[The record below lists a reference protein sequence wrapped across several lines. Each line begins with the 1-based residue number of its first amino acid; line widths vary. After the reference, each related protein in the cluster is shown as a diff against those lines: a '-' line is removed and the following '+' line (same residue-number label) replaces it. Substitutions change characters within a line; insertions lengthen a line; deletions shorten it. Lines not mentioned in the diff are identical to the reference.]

1 MTKTYTH
8 LFFDLDGTLWD
19 LHRNTRVAM
28 EKIYH
33 DRGFSSEKFESFFHR
48 YHHHNDKVWALY
60 RDGKIEKA
68 LLRTVRFERAF
79 ADVEIPVSSIDIEKF
94 ADDFLDVCP
103 RQPGLLPNA
112 EKLLTELKGN
122 YPMYIITNGFQ
133 EVQAIKME
141 VSGLNPYFDR
151 VVLSEEVGVRKPH
164 REIFE
169 FAMQVS
175 GATPETSLM
184 IGDDWDADI
193 LGARDFGMDQAFI
206 TSTEQMLDAQRAA
219 WNGTEPSAHN
229 TSRHNFKPTYTIHDL
244 EELIPILTKK

>member
-1 MTKTYTH
+1 MLSSKKYTH

-28 EKIYH
+28 EQIYSA
-33 DRGFSSEKFESFFHR
+33 RGFEQDKFESFFHR
-48 YHHHNDKVWALY
+48 YHHHNDKAWALY

-79 ADVEIPVSSIDIEKF
+79 SDVEIPMNAADIDRF
-94 ADDFLDVCP
+94 ADEFLDVCP
-103 RQPGLLPNA
+103 RQPLLLPNTIA
-112 EKLLTELKGN
+112 LLEHCMHR

-141 VSGLNPYFDR
+141 VSGLGKYFQR

-164 REIFE
+164 REIFD
-169 FAMQVS
+169 FAMEVS
-175 GATPETSLM
+175 GAQPEWSLM

-193 LGARDFGMDQAFI
+193 LGARDYGMDQVFI
-206 TSTEQMLDAQRAA
+206 TTTEQMLDAQRAA
-219 WNGTEPSAHN
+219 WNGTETSAHN
-229 TSRHNFKPTYTIHDL
+229 TSRHNYKPTYTIHNL
-244 EELIPILTKK
+244 AELIPIL